1 MIKSKEDNFINTRIG
16 FFLLT
21 VCLFWIKTLYGY
33 NADFNLGVQG
43 VYQTIILIINPLAT
57 TIFFLGTFLYI
68 KKGRRAYGFL
78 LVVYFILSFL
88 LYANVLYYREY
99 SDFLSVN
106 TIMGVKNVSEGL
118 NGSILALMKP
128 RDVLYWLDFVV
139 LVGLVLTKVIK
150 AKNEMVS
157 RKKGILVSF
166 AGILV
171 FMGNLAL
178 AEIDRPQLLS
188 RTFDQGY
195 IVKYLGLN
203 AFTAYDGV
211 KTIQVNQVRANAE
224 GINLEE
230 VREDISNNQ
239 VNPSEEYNGIAKGR
253 NVIYLHLESIQQFLM
268 NYKLDG
274 NEVTPFLNSIYNSE
288 NTFSFNN
295 FYHQVGQG
303 KSSDA
308 ENLIEN
314 SLFGLSRGSA
324 FSQLGG
330 INTFQGAPSI
340 MKNNGYTTAAFHSNT
355 GTFWNRNNTYR
366 NLGYDYFFDSSFYDM
381 SSERV
386 TNYGLNDKPFYKD
399 SIEYLKGLPEPFF
412 TKFITVSNHFPYPIV
427 SEEDGTPNFPV
438 PSTEDETVN
447 GYFSTVHYAD
457 EAIEEFFNYLK
468 EEGLYENSIIVMY
481 GDHYGISKARTKELA
496 PLLNM
501 DPETMTDFDYAEL
514 QKVPF
519 MVHIPGVEGKKVDTI
534 GGQVDV
540 LPTVLNLLGV
550 DTKNYTFV
558 GNDLLSPENKDQVV
572 FRNGDVLSKK
582 YSKIGSKVY
591 NSKTGDLI
599 ENLTEKEQNEV
610 DNIELYGRNQLSN
623 SDKILT
629 GDLLRFNKIEGF
641 KEVDKDSINYKKK
654 EQLEKLKKEGKK

>member
-1 MIKSKEDNFINTRIG
+1 MIKSNEDNFINTRIG
-16 FFLLT
+16 FFLLA

-33 NADFNLGVQG
+33 NSDFNLGVQG
-43 VYQTIILIINPLAT
+43 VYQAIILIINPLAT
-57 TIFFLGTFLYI
+57 TIFFLGSFLYI
-68 KKGRRAYGFL
+68 KKGRRAYGVL
-78 LVVYFILSFL
+78 LIVYFIMSLL

-99 SDFLSVN
+99 SDFLSIN
-106 TIMGVKNVSEGL
+106 TMMGVKNVSEGL
-118 NGSILALMKP
+118 NKSVLALMKP
-128 RDVLYWLDFVV
+128 RDILYWLDFIV
-139 LVGLVLTKVIK
+139 LFTLIATKVVKIK
-150 AKNEMVS
+150 TDVISK
-157 RKKGILVSF
+157 KKGLLVSF
-166 AGILV
+166 AGILI

-195 IVKYLGLN
+195 IVKYLGIN

-211 KTIQVNQVRANAE
+211 KTIQINQVRANAE

-230 VREDISNNQ
+230 VRTDIDNNKAK
-239 VNPSEEYNGIAKGR
+239 PSEEYKGIAQGR
-253 NVIYLHLESIQQFLM
+253 NVIYLHLESMQQFLM
-268 NYKLDG
+268 NYKLNG
-274 NEVTPFLNSIYNSE
+274 NEVTPFLNSIYNNE
-288 NTFSFNN
+288 NTFSFSN

-330 INTFQGAPSI
+330 INTFQGAPNI

-355 GTFWNRNNTYR
+355 GTFWNRNNTYK
-366 NLGYDYFFDSSFYDM
+366 NLGYDYFFDSSFFDM
-381 SSERV
+381 SPERV

-399 SIEYLKGLPEPFF
+399 SIPYLKQLQEPFH
-412 TKFITVSNHFPYPIV
+412 TKFITVSNHFPYPVV
-427 SEEDGTPNFPV
+427 SEEDGTPNFDIPE
-438 PSTEDETVN
+438 TADETIN

-468 EEGLYENSIIVMY
+468 EQGLYENSIIVMY
-481 GDHYGISKARTKELA
+481 GDHYGVSRARAKELA
-496 PLLNM
+496 PLINM
-501 DPETMTDFDYAEL
+501 DPENMTDFDYAEL

-519 MVHIPGVEGKKVDTI
+519 MIHVPGVEGKKVDTI

-540 LPTVLNLLGV
+540 LPTVLNLLGI
-550 DTKNYTFV
+550 DSENYTFV

-572 FRNGDVLSKK
+572 FRNGDVVSDK
-582 YSKIGSKVY
+582 YTKIGSKVY

-599 ENLTEKEQNEV
+599 EKLTKKQQNDV

-629 GDLLRFNKIEGF
+629 GDLLRFNNIKDF
-641 KEVDKDSINYKKK
+641 KEVDKEKINYKKT
-654 EQLEKLKKEGKK
+654 EQLDKLKKEGKK